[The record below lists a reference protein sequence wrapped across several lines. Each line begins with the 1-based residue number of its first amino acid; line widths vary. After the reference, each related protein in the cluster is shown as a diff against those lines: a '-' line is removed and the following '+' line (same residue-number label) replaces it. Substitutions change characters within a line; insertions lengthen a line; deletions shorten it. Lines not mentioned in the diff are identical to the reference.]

1 MSRIGNRRL
10 HIPAGV
16 TVEVNDNNITVN
28 GPKGKLDYTFDSLI
42 DVKVEGEEVVCTRKN
57 ETKQAKSLHGTTNSL
72 IKGMLTGVSD
82 GFEKGL
88 EIYGVGY
95 RFNVSGNKVNISAG
109 FSHPVSVQVPE
120 GLKVEQVSNTEIT
133 VKGIDKQKVN
143 NFAAEIRAWRRP
155 EPYKGKGIRYKGE
168 RIRRKEGKKAAK

>member
-28 GPKGKLDYTFDSLI
+28 GPKGKLDYTFDKLI
-42 DVKVEGEEVVCTRKN
+42 EVKVEGEEVVCTRKN

-88 EIYGVGY
+88 EIYGVGL
-95 RFNVSGNKVNISAG
+95 SLI
-109 FSHPVSVQVPE
+109 H
-120 GLKVEQVSNTEIT
+120 I
-133 VKGIDKQKVN
+133 
-143 NFAAEIRAWRRP
+143 
-155 EPYKGKGIRYKGE
+155 
-168 RIRRKEGKKAAK
+168 